1 MRLFC
6 YAQSVA
12 RERLQLEG
20 EKGKRKID
28 KGGAFT
34 YLKFKNRPHTL
45 PFCTAIGKQKGI
57 R

>member
-1 MRLFC
+1 MSLFC
-6 YAQSVA
+6 YAPSIA
-12 RERLQLEG
+12 MERLRLKEKKG
-20 EKGKRKID
+20 ERKID

-45 PFCTAIGKQKGI
+45 PFCIPIDKQKGI

>member
-1 MRLFC
+1 MILFSNVE
-6 YAQSVA
+6 SVA
-12 RERLQLEG
+12 MERLRLKEK
-20 EKGKRKID
+20 KGKRKID

-45 PFCTAIGKQKGI
+45 PFCTPTGKQKGI